1 MACSSMEEHHSSK
14 VRIRVQISSSR
25 QNLLARG
32 LTEKFCATNAADVS
46 SNLTEPTTME
56 SRQILVCCACLLNRI
71 PMNVGIKVRT
81 LRSPQKSLEV
91 VRMDEGLVLKTSK
104 S

>member
-46 SNLTEPTTME
+46 SNLTEPTKLECSSMVERMPDTHE
-56 SRQILVCCACLLNRI
+56 GIGSSPITPTNW
-71 PMNVGIKVRT
+71 NVAQG
-81 LRSPQKSLEV
+81 
-91 VRMDEGLVLKTSK
+91 
-104 S
+104 